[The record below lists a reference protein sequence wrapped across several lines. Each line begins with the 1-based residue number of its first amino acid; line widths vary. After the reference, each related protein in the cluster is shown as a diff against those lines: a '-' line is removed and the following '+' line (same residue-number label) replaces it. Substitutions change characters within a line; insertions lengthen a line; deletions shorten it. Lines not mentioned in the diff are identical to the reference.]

1 MSPGD
6 MKIGQSFNL
15 LFVCVA
21 LLKYMRKH
29 NYHPNLKPNTGHSVI
44 CIKFSYV
51 SFSRMD
57 VTTIAMNTTITEDI
71 NRDLTNNDDVMVVA
85 ERMHYISSSFAGT
98 IFLIFG
104 LAGNILSLIIWC
116 KKSKISSTEMYLIA
130 QSITD
135 IGVLVLFFLTDS
147 LIMIQPSIKESYT
160 YGVFYSYIGYPLFY
174 FFVVNSIWNLVG
186 VTVDRYINVCWYQQA
201 KVSKSYFGWYL
212 DSFEV

>member
-1 MSPGD
+1 
-6 MKIGQSFNL
+6 
-15 LFVCVA
+15 
-21 LLKYMRKH
+21 
-29 NYHPNLKPNTGHSVI
+29 
-44 CIKFSYV
+44 
-51 SFSRMD
+51 MD
-57 VTTIAMNTTITEDI
+57 VTTVVTNTTITEDI

-147 LIMIQPSIKESYT
+147 LIMIQPSIKESYA

-201 KVSKSYFGWYL
+201 KVSIYL
-212 DSFEV
+212 LTLKAPLTTIAGAILRLRGLIYHMHVFFSLKARKKYYHMRV